1 MVNNLSGKFVLAIT
15 GLLTL
20 FVVVRCSPINP
31 SINKNLIQ
39 AGDSGAVL
47 KPAVTI
53 IKVRD
58 DEGKVEAAEESN
70 SRVVELSGEQIL
82 ELKNEGKTKVHVDGV
97 ARHQTT
103 AFNQASFRVSDH
115 AESAKT
121 FDIEVSRSNRASRDE
136 WTVSIPESVDAQSAK
151 QFLSAL
157 DKVELTFSIRA
168 RWN

>member
-1 MVNNLSGKFVLAIT
+1 MASKRSGRFIIVFTSFI
-15 GLLTL
+15 TL
-20 FVVVRCSPINP
+20 FLIVRCSPINP

-53 IKVRD
+53 IKIRD
-58 DEGKVEAAEESN
+58 EEGKVETSEESN
-70 SRVVELSGEQIL
+70 SRVIELSGEQIL
-82 ELKNEGKTKVHVDGV
+82 ELKNEGKTKVHVEGI

-136 WTVSIPESVDAQSAK
+136 WTVSIPESVDAQSVK